1 LRSVRRLIE
10 DGSGWILVGVFT
22 ASILA
27 VSWFTYDQSQ
37 RTLEESARHSA
48 QLYSRA
54 LSAFRSVYT
63 SEVVDRLQQ
72 SSVEVTH
79 DYRNRA
85 NAIPLPATLAM
96 LLGEHIGD
104 DYGQAS
110 VHLYSPYPFPWRE
123 QTGGLRDDFAQ
134 EAWDALTADPEG
146 EFSQLEQADD
156 HSFLRFATADRLRPS
171 CVSCHN
177 EHPSTPRTGWEEG
190 DVRGLLEIRYPV
202 EQALALRGESDQSRL
217 VMLVVVYGLGLLG
230 ILLVLTNAR
239 RTRSRL
245 ARLIHARTQELA
257 ASENRIRSVV
267 DSVVESVILIDIKGR
282 ILSLNAAA
290 QEMFG
295 WSEDELIGRNVAK
308 LMPPPFSDEHDG
320 YLAQFL
326 ATGERR
332 IIGVGGRRLTGRR
345 KDGSD
350 FDMELSVSVA
360 GEGDDRVFTGIVRDI
375 GLQLAY
381 EQGLER
387 LSLRDSLTG
396 LDNRRAFESTLDE
409 EWRRGLR
416 TGASLAVVL
425 LDIDYFKPFND
436 RYGHIAGDAC
446 LERVAAAIS
455 LGVNRA
461 GDTAARYG
469 GEEFVLVLQ
478 ATDREGAV
486 ATAESIRRAVQDL
499 EIPHEDG
506 GPRGLVTL
514 SAGVAAQVPAQE
526 ASAKDLVSRADE
538 ALYRAKHAGR
548 NRVVAEE

>member
-1 LRSVRRLIE
+1 MRSVRRLIE

-27 VSWFTYDQSQ
+27 VSWFTFDQSQ
-37 RTLEESARHSA
+37 RAVDASARHSA
-48 QLYSRA
+48 RLYSRA
-54 LSAFRSVYT
+54 LAAFRSVYT

-79 DYRNRA
+79 DYLDRA
-85 NAIPLPATLAM
+85 NAIPLPATLTM
-96 LLGEHIGD
+96 LLGERIGG

-110 VHLYSPYPFPWRE
+110 AHLYSPYPFPWRE
-123 QTGGLRDDFAQ
+123 HTGGLRDDFAR

-146 EFSQLEQADD
+146 EFARVEQSDG
-156 HSFLRFATADRLRPS
+156 HSFLRLATADRLRSS

-177 EHPSTPRTGWEEG
+177 EHPSTPRTGWKEG

-202 EQALALRGESDQSRL
+202 EQVLTLRGESNQRRL
-217 VMLVVVYGLGLLG
+217 GLLVIVYGLGLLG
-230 ILLVLTNAR
+230 ISLVLTNTR

-245 ARLIHARTQELA
+245 ARLVHARTQELA

-267 DSVVESVILIDIKGR
+267 ASVVESVILIDIEGR
-282 ILSLNAAA
+282 ILSLNPAA
-290 QEMFG
+290 QKMFG
-295 WSEDELIGRNVAK
+295 WSEAELIGRNVNT
-308 LMPPPFSDEHDG
+308 LMPPPYKDEHDG
-320 YLAQFL
+320 YLAHFL

-332 IIGVGGRRLTGRR
+332 IIGVGGRRLRGRR
-345 KDGSD
+345 KNGSV
-350 FDMELSVSVA
+350 FDMELSVSEA
-360 GEGDDRVFTGIVRDI
+360 GEGDERVFTGIVRDI
-375 GLQLAY
+375 GHQLAY
-381 EQGLER
+381 EQELEQ

-396 LDNRRAFESTLDE
+396 LSNRRAFEATLDE

-425 LDIDYFKPFND
+425 LDIDFFKQFND
-436 RYGHIAGDAC
+436 KYGHLAGDAC
-446 LERVAAAIS
+446 LERVAAALA

-478 ATDREGAV
+478 ATDREGAL
-486 ATAESIRRAVQDL
+486 AIAERIRRAVHEL
-499 EIPHEDG
+499 EIPNEDG
-506 GPRGLVTL
+506 GPDGLVTL
-514 SAGVAAQVPAQE
+514 SAGVAAAVPAQA
-526 ASAKDLVSRADE
+526 ASAKDLVNRADE